1 MWSFRNKFLWLS
13 ERAYAWFYWRKKIQC
28 TEGTD
33 EVEVGEFIKVLEKYM
48 DVYPEE
54 RDNKTLKKMYNLL
67 DAMEI
72 YW

>member
-13 ERAYAWFYWRKKIQC
+13 KRAYAWFYWRKKIQC
-28 TEGTD
+28 NEGTD

-54 RDNKTLKKMYNLL
+54 KDNKTLKKMYNLL
-67 DAMEI
+67 DAMEM